1 MFNFSVDNVE
11 NYTEIVD
18 NFFTLHKNLTNRSKY
33 GYNEIDH
40 FFINERKGDIMSE
53 FLQKDDARKNRILEA
68 ALVEFADKGYKKAST
83 NTIVREAQVSKGLLF
98 HYFISKK
105 ELYIYIYKYA
115 QEVITNEM
123 YEGVN
128 FADRDVLNRL
138 FASTVHKINSYI
150 NHPLFT
156 QLFEHHAF
164 IDDEDIL
171 SSANYISESYTKL
184 FSNIDYFFFQERINI
199 DRSLD
204 VVKWTID
211 RISKNWITANNNRF
225 KEDSFVE
232 LKEEIEIYLELFRDA
247 LYK

>member
-1 MFNFSVDNVE
+1 ME
-11 NYTEIVD
+11 NYTKIVD

-33 GYNEIDH
+33 VYNGIDH
-40 FFINERKGDIMSE
+40 FYINVRKGDIMSE

-105 ELYIYIYKYA
+105 ELYIHIYQYA
-115 QEVITNEM
+115 LETITNEM

-138 FASTVHKINSYI
+138 FASTVQKIDSYMS
-150 NHPLFT
+150 HPMFT

-164 IDDEDIL
+164 VEDEDIL
-171 SSANYISESYTKL
+171 LRTAKSSAEYITESYTKL
-184 FSNIDYFFFQERINI
+184 FSNIDYFFFHEKINI

-211 RISKNWITANNNRF
+211 RISKNWITSNNNCY
-225 KEDSFVE
+225 KEDAFNE
-232 LKEEIEIYLELFRDA
+232 LKEEIEIYLDLFRDA